1 MFNSTTQKVLPS
13 SYQGA
18 GNRASRNWHMWC
30 WGCIGSCW
38 AASKI
43 HSNTGTLRLGC
54 NPPNTWAYGSHFVD
68 ILCMHVDLRRD
79 VWWGVWYMVRYTSIK
94 GMVCAILV
102 SESTCG
108 LWYVTN
114 IIYIYILYTV
124 YIQIHHMC
132 IVPNIFNILCR
143 CNILFFWRTKR
154 WPDQTPLLILSQ
166 KIQSMPKKCFLS

>member
-114 IIYIYILYTV
+114 ILYIYILYTV

-143 CNILFFWRTKR
+143 CNILFFGV
-154 WPDQTPLLILSQ
+154 
-166 KIQSMPKKCFLS
+166 PKDGQIKHLCWY